1 MEFKKEEKKT
11 IREKK
16 MFLSRRKKKFLR
28 VFVTRIKRCRS
39 VAGLVIQASGSLVDV
54 DIPELSESPWP
65 GIDIFGTSMELGWRI
80 VKELDLKLTLGMA
93 ERR

>member
-1 MEFKKEEKKT
+1 M
-11 IREKK
+11 
-16 MFLSRRKKKFLR
+16 
-28 VFVTRIKRCRS
+28 
-39 VAGLVIQASGSLVDV
+39 AGSCNAASGSLVDV

-65 GIDIFGTSMELGWRI
+65 GIDIFCTSMGLGRQI